1 MNNADLIITDR
12 DAVRWITLNRPATR
26 NALTLDLV
34 KALGAAFA
42 EAGADSAVR
51 AVVVGGEGAFCSGL
65 DLKAAM
71 MTPPDP
77 AEDIQYFHALIR
89 NLYGIMKPTVA
100 ALDGPA
106 AGFGADMALACD
118 LRLSSSR
125 GSLGERFVRIGL
137 MPDGGGTF
145 FLQRLLGTGR
155 AFELLY
161 SGEMVDAST
170 GAQLGLFNRLLPD
183 DGFVESVHAFATTLA
198 KGPPLSYARIKA
210 AVHASM
216 GDLEAALAA
225 ERTGQLEL
233 VQSEDFSEGVSAF
246 LTRRAPEFVGR

>member
-1 MNNADLIITDR
+1 MNTTDLSIRDR
-12 DAVRWITLNRPATR
+12 DAVRWITLNRPQTR
-26 NALTLDLV
+26 NGLTIDLV
-34 KALGAAFA
+34 RALGAAFA
-42 EAGADSAVR
+42 EAGADDAVR

-71 MTPPDP
+71 ETPPNP
-77 AEDIQYFHALIR
+77 AEDIVHFHALIR
-89 NLYGIMKPTVA
+89 NLYGIRKPTLA

-118 LRLSSSR
+118 LRLASPR
-125 GSLGERFVRIGL
+125 ATLGERFVRIGL

-145 FLQRLLGTGR
+145 FLQRILGAGR

-161 SGEMVDAST
+161 TGEMVSADR
-170 GAQLGLFNRLLPD
+170 GAALGLFNRLLPEQ
-183 DGFVESVHAFATTLA
+183 GFEDAVQEFAVKLA

-210 AVHASM
+210 AVQASA
-216 GDLEAALAA
+216 GDLEAALRA
-225 ERTGQLEL
+225 EREGQLQL

-246 LTRRAPEFVGR
+246 LMKREPDFVGR